1 MVETINDINKL
12 IPGTVLSNNDVTRI
26 FKCSDQ
32 GGMRRSHKTNS
43 LVLISTVDR
52 SLYHN
57 HWIDKS
63 TIHYTGMGQEG
74 DQDLMWSQNKT
85 LLQSTTNGVNVYLL
99 ESSKPRQYTYQ
110 GKVELF
116 QNPFQEIQKDS
127 KGRERKVWVFP
138 LRLVDNQVQPPIDV
152 EIINE
157 IFEREEE
164 AARKLSSPEL
174 ERKASEFESH
184 KPGIRSATSTYYE
197 RNAYVSEYAKR
208 RADGKCQ
215 LCYDEAPFTTKK
227 GEPYLETHHIIFL
240 SKGGTDTRDNVVA
253 LCPNCHRKMH
263 SLNEKEDVKTLKTRI
278 GA

>member
-52 SLYHN
+52 SLYRN
-57 HWIDKS
+57 RWIDKS

-85 LLQSTTNGVNVYLL
+85 LLQSTTNGVNMFLL

-116 QNPFQEIQKDS
+116 QNPF
-127 KGRERKVWVFP
+127 
-138 LRLVDNQVQPPIDV
+138 
-152 EIINE
+152 
-157 IFEREEE
+157 
-164 AARKLSSPEL
+164 
-174 ERKASEFESH
+174 
-184 KPGIRSATSTYYE
+184 
-197 RNAYVSEYAKR
+197 
-208 RADGKCQ
+208 
-215 LCYDEAPFTTKK
+215 
-227 GEPYLETHHIIFL
+227 
-240 SKGGTDTRDNVVA
+240 
-253 LCPNCHRKMH
+253 
-263 SLNEKEDVKTLKTRI
+263 
-278 GA
+278 